1 MSVCKVEHPVT
12 FEAGK
17 PKEGGLADLRM
28 GGCNREFRCTTC
40 ESDGDDCP
48 GHFGHI
54 ELVKPMF
61 HYYFL
66 NTVIKVLRS
75 VCFHCGKLKVD
86 MVCGLLKPLTNY
98 TEK

>member
-12 FEAGK
+12 FEQGK

-28 GGCNREFRCTTC
+28 GAAGREFRCATC
-40 ESDGDDCP
+40 ESDGDECP

-61 HYYFL
+61 HYFYL
-66 NTVIKVLRS
+66 ATVVKVLRS
-75 VCFHCGKLKVD
+75 VCFHCGKLKTD
-86 MVCGLLKPLTNY
+86 LVCLCNIYLTNPL
-98 TEK
+98 E